1 MFMDNSIFNLKI
13 FIEKCK
19 TVFPKYISTLKK
31 NNIPAQELNLT
42 KKVILLYLKEYFKHN
57 NSKFS
62 RTRFNIDFINIFLS
76 NLASPELLGV
86 SSLKIQSIIAYFLNY
101 LTLQNV
107 LHKSIAKEFLKSSN
121 FNPRLSTDKKSKET
135 FSINKLSKFYKS
147 CLDTKSSIKNSFI
160 ITLEQMGV
168 SKKEYDG
175 YLKNN
180 LNQSDINYLAE
191 LQKDAIK
198 RFNKEIQSPLY
209 YFPDKRDYILKN
221 WFCYEFTTN
230 LIEMLE
236 DYFFDDVILN
246 TSDIILIENYIKFC
260 FFLSVRITRTII
272 TNNSPST
279 TTFFSKD
286 LILKELENCLAGNL
300 FLQENINNT
309 SKTEIKHV
317 VYSSLKEMIKFCH
330 GCSNHCLFF
339 PYDKC
344 TMFEDPFY
352 AMDLSEVISLNHM
365 LNKKETPLPEIH
377 YSQKEILAKTNKIYM
392 NLLNYSERFSEGNF
406 TEISVEDLK
415 FLFEQ
420 YNKEFFSGLFEDLLN
435 KEAKCKLVF
444 RLSSR
449 MTKSGGSTSK
459 IIKKDQTIYKI
470 SVSSYLLFQ
479 SFSDIKRTIKISG
492 ITCKDRIEALQRIF
506 EHELIHLLELLIKG
520 DSSCSSDSFKI
531 LAKQIFLHT
540 DNKHELIT
548 QEERAFLKFS
558 IKVGDKVSFEYNTK
572 KYIGIVDRITKRVTV
587 LVKDKN
593 NSKYANEEGFL
604 KFYIPI
610 SMLNKEE

>member
-1 MFMDNSIFNLKI
+1 MFVDKSIFNLKT

-19 TVFPKYISTLKK
+19 TTFPKYISSLKK
-31 NNIPAQELNLT
+31 TNIPAQELNLT

-57 NSKFS
+57 SSKFK

-86 SSLKIQSIIAYFLNY
+86 SSLKIQSIIAYFINY

-107 LHKSIAKEFLKSSN
+107 LHKSITKEFLKSSN
-121 FNPRLSTDKKSKET
+121 FNPRISTDKKSKET

-147 CLDTKSSIKNSFI
+147 CLDSKSSIKNSFI

-168 SKKEYDG
+168 SKKEYDE
-175 YLKNN
+175 YLRNN
-180 LNQSDINYLAE
+180 LNQSDTNFLDE

-198 RFNKEIQSPLY
+198 KFNKEIQSPLY
-209 YFPDKRDYILKN
+209 YFPDEREYILKN

-230 LIEMLE
+230 LFGMLE
-236 DYFFDDVILN
+236 DYFFNDGILN

-260 FFLSVRITRTII
+260 FFLSNRITRTII
-272 TNNSPST
+272 TNNSPSP
-279 TTFFSKD
+279 TTFFSKN
-286 LILKELENCLAGNL
+286 LILKELENCLTGNL
-300 FLQENINNT
+300 FLQENSVNT
-309 SKTEIKHV
+309 SKTEIEHV

-330 GCSNHCLFF
+330 GCSNHCLIS
-339 PYDKC
+339 PYNKC

-352 AMDLSEVISLNHM
+352 ALDLLEEITSNYM
-365 LNKKETPLPEIH
+365 LDKKETHLPEIN

-392 NLLNYSERFSEGNF
+392 NLLNYSERISEGNF
-406 TEISVEDLK
+406 TKISVEDLR

-420 YNKEFFSGLFEDLLN
+420 YNKDFFSGLVEDLLN
-435 KEAKCKLVF
+435 KEQKYKLIF

-470 SVSSYLLFQ
+470 NISSYLLFQ
-479 SFSDIKRTIKISG
+479 SFSDIKRTIKING
-492 ITCKDRIEALQRIF
+492 IICKDRIEALQRIF
-506 EHELIHLLELLIKG
+506 EHELIHLLELLIEG

-540 DNKHELIT
+540 GNKHELIT

-572 KYIGIVDRITKRVTV
+572 KYIGIVDRITKRATV

-593 NSKYANEEGFL
+593 NSKNTNEKGFL
-604 KFYIPI
+604 KFYTPI